1 MKFDKETAVVVIV
14 CIVLITLCHT
24 FLGPAPAETVSKAAE
39 TEEKTAPAEK
49 RSVSADEKK
58 EDPKAAQKVES
69 RKFTVPVKAAAPVL
83 KAASIE
89 NGKAVFFFDS
99 NGILHEI
106 KAKNIKR
113 TKSEDDIVFKS

>member
-69 RKFTVPVKAAAPVL
+69 RKFTVFL
-83 KAASIE
+83 
-89 NGKAVFFFDS
+89 AVS
-99 NGILHEI
+99 
-106 KAKNIKR
+106 
-113 TKSEDDIVFKS
+113 SV